1 MKLRKDTVV
10 TISVP
15 KTERDRWRKYA
26 EKKGM
31 SLSGFTR
38 QALNVYIMMIDLK
51 EKEIK
56 NKRKQ
61 ELLK

>member
-1 MKLRKDTVV
+1 
-10 TISVP
+10 
-15 KTERDRWRKYA
+15 
-26 EKKGM
+26 M